1 MSGAFEL
8 QGRPDPSL
16 VTYTHVVY
24 ALHTASLLV
33 GVLGAATVVG
43 SFLLGIPSL
52 VAVIMNYA
60 RRSDVRGTWLASHF
74 RWQIRTF
81 WFALLWV
88 CVAGLVSAPLVLA
101 LGLGILVFIGLATLV
116 GLWVLYRVA
125 RGWLAL
131 SGARPMPGQDA

>member
-1 MSGAFEL
+1 MNETFGLTE
-8 QGRPDPSL
+8 RPDPSL

-24 ALHTASLLV
+24 ALHAASLLV

-88 CVAGLVSAPLVLA
+88 CVAGMVSAPLVLA
-101 LGLGILVFIGLATLV
+101 LGLGILVFTGLATLV

-131 SGARPMPGQDA
+131 SGARPMPDQSA

>member
-1 MSGAFEL
+1 
-8 QGRPDPSL
+8 
-16 VTYTHVVY
+16 
-24 ALHTASLLV
+24 
-33 GVLGAATVVG
+33 
-43 SFLLGIPSL
+43 
-52 VAVIMNYA
+52 MNYA

-88 CVAGLVSAPLVLA
+88 CVAGMVSAPLVLA
-101 LGLGILVFIGLATLV
+101 LGLGILVFTGLATLV

-131 SGARPMPGQDA
+131 SGARPMPGQSA

>member
-1 MSGAFEL
+1 MNETFGLTE
-8 QGRPDPSL
+8 RPDPSL

-24 ALHTASLLV
+24 ALHAASLLV

-88 CVAGLVSAPLVLA
+88 CVAGMVSAPLVLA
-101 LGLGILVFIGLATLV
+101 LGLGILVFTGLATLV

-131 SGARPMPGQDA
+131 SGARPMPGQSA